1 MKTNQKQIKSNCDGL
16 ILDVLILI
24 PDEES
29 KGIIQI
35 SHGMAEHKE
44 RYLPF
49 MEYLTK
55 QGYITVI
62 HDHRGHGKSI
72 KGKEDLGYFGE
83 EKAEYIVE
91 DLYQITKWIKSQFP
105 QKKVTL
111 FGHSMGS
118 MIVRKYIKKYD
129 DEIDQLI
136 VCGSPSKNPFIDIAL
151 VLVKLEKQIKGEKYR
166 SQFIQKLAFGSYN
179 KKIKETT
186 STNSWIC
193 SDPEI
198 VKSYDTDELCGF
210 IFTLNG
216 FQNLFTL
223 MKEIYS
229 HKGWKLSNKELPIF
243 FIAGEDDPVIIN
255 EKKWKQS
262 QTFLRDLG
270 YQNIDCKLY
279 PKMRHEI
286 INERTD
292 QVWKDSIEWIKIQEQ
307 RTLPDPKRRK

>member
-1 MKTNQKQIKSNCDGL
+1 MKTTNNQIKSNCDGL
-16 ILDVLILI
+16 VLDVLSLI
-24 PDEES
+24 PEGES
-29 KGIIQI
+29 KGIVQI

-62 HDHRGHGKSI
+62 HDHRGHGKSV
-72 KGKEDLGYFGE
+72 KEEQDLGYFGE
-83 EKAEYIVE
+83 EKAEYVVE
-91 DLYQITKWIKSQFP
+91 DLHQITKWIKNQFP
-105 QKKVTL
+105 HQKITL

-129 DEIDQLI
+129 DAIDQLI
-136 VCGSPSKNPFIDIAL
+136 VCGSPSKNPYVDIAL
-151 VLVKLEKQIKGEKYR
+151 RLVKLEKQIKGERHR
-166 SQFIQKLAFGSYN
+166 SKFIQKLAFGGYN
-179 KKIKETT
+179 KKIKEAT

-193 SDPEI
+193 SNPEI
-198 VKSYDTDELCGF
+198 VKSYDNDKLCGF

-229 HKGWKLSNKELPIF
+229 PKEWKLSHKTLPIL

-255 EKKWKQS
+255 QKKWKQS
-262 QTFLRDLG
+262 QIFLRDLG
-270 YQNIDCKLY
+270 YQNISYKLY

-286 INERTD
+286 INEKGEKVWEDIFEWITSGGIEND
-292 QVWKDSIEWIKIQEQ
+292 QVID
-307 RTLPDPKRRK
+307 